1 MEKKIQFSDKQK
13 ELIWKFYV
21 LPQEGTKEEAE
32 LFVERCEISGLNPI
46 EGDVVFTKH
55 VSQKTGKTQVRF
67 IVTRDA
73 MLKAATMSSDYV
85 GPPVSS
91 VVREGDEFVIEPTKA
106 VVHHKFGSRRGKI
119 IGSYA
124 VLKHKRFDPVV
135 VFVEFDEYF
144 RANSASKTWQQYPAV
159 MIQKVAEI
167 FALRRQFPILSGFY
181 IPEEM
186 GGEEIP
192 KHSEVIHSEVIMNV
206 DGDSSPLTIE
216 ETHEAEATFSSV
228 EESASIEESASKE
241 SEGVSEGDNVNEFK
255 LLGMEEKE
263 KGNGVKYLFITVV
276 NNATGEKL
284 VLFAPQ
290 GAPMDEAKKITADK
304 PFRMKYRT
312 VTNAKGEPTY
322 ILESVQTN
330 ETDSEGSE
338 VTPVEPAP
346 DSTSSSLSSSPDEE
360 MYTLVKEEERKTPKG
375 VPYFLL
381 KLKKFS
387 TGEELLVISRDEEKV
402 KKIPRDKPFKLVYRE
417 ENGFNVLQDVKGA

>member
-1 MEKKIQFSDKQK
+1 MEKKIQFTDKQK
-13 ELIWKFYV
+13 ELIWKFFV
-21 LPQEGTKEEAE
+21 LPQGGTKEESE

-144 RANSASKTWQQYPAV
+144 RANSSSSKTWQQYPAV
-159 MIQKVAEI
+159 MIQKVAET

-192 KHSEVIHSEVIMNV
+192 KHSEVILNA
-206 DGDSSPLTIE
+206 DGDPSPLTIE
-216 ETHEAEATFSSV
+216 EETKEEEKREAEAASSLLG
-228 EESASIEESASKE
+228 ESASIEESASKD
-241 SEGVSEGDNVNEFK
+241 SEGDNVNEFN

-263 KGNGVKYLFITVV
+263 KGNGVKYLLITVV

-290 GAPMDEAKKITADK
+290 GESMDEAKKIPADK

-312 VTNAKGEPTY
+312 VTNAKGEETY
-322 ILESVQTN
+322 ILESVLTN

-338 VTPVEPAP
+338 VAPAEP
-346 DSTSSSLSSSPDEE
+346 TSSPSSSPHDE
-360 MYTLVKEEERKTPKG
+360 MYLLIKEEEKTTPKG
-375 VPYFLL
+375 IPYFLL
-381 KLKKFS
+381 SVRNVS
-387 TGEELLVISRDEEKV
+387 TGEEFFIISRDGEKV
-402 KKIPRDKPFKLVYRE
+402 KKIPLDKPFKMVYRE
-417 ENGFNVLQDVKGA
+417 ENGFKVLQDVKEA